1 MIRKEKNPEKQKKLG
16 QTFIFFLMEEMIPS
30 NL

>member
-1 MIRKEKNPEKQKKLG
+1 MIRKEKNPEKQKKLC